1 MACSL
6 VSSSKP
12 CCKGHQ
18 WAAIPPIGF
27 LIGDFLVALLL
38 SCIYSVLLR
47 YKSSKSRT
55 LSLKS
60 LLVPNE
66 LKTFYGHNHVL
77 ATTSMLFSARK
88 KLFGPEKTSSLPL
101 TTLSKVFTPS
111 EIAPPCPAL
120 PLISETVVFIS
131 YRTKSFTF
139 ADQKKVFNK
148 YIFSARLI

>member
-1 MACSL
+1 VQRCGL
-6 VSSSKP
+6 LSSSKP

-38 SCIYSVLLR
+38 SFIYSVLLR
-47 YKSSKSRT
+47 YKSRT

-66 LKTFYGHNHVL
+66 LKTFYGSQLCSRNNQL
-77 ATTSMLFSARK
+77 AFFSAGK
-88 KLFGPEKTSSLPL
+88 KTVRPGKKPSSLPL
-101 TTLSKVFTPS
+101 TTLSKVFTPR

-131 YRTKSFTF
+131 YRAKSFTF
-139 ADQKKVFNK
+139 AAQKKFQ
-148 YIFSARLI
+148 

>member
-1 MACSL
+1 MSSCKGVACSL

-27 LIGDFLVALLL
+27 LIGNFLVALLL
-38 SCIYSVLLR
+38 SCIYSVHLR
-47 YKSSKSRT
+47 YKSRT
-55 LSLKS
+55 LPLKS

-120 PLISETVVFIS
+120 PLISQTVVFIS

-139 ADQKKVFNK
+139 AAQKKFQ
-148 YIFSARLI
+148 

>member
-1 MACSL
+1 MQRCGL
-6 VSSSKP
+6 LSSSKP

-38 SCIYSVLLR
+38 SCIYSVHLR
-47 YKSSKSRT
+47 YKSRT

-66 LKTFYGHNHVL
+66 LKTFYGSQPCSRNNQL
-77 ATTSMLFSARK
+77 AIFLPEKNCSGR
-88 KLFGPEKTSSLPL
+88 EKTSSLPL

-120 PLISETVVFIS
+120 PLISETVVFIR
-131 YRTKSFTF
+131 YCTKSFIF
-139 ADQKKVFNK
+139 A
-148 YIFSARLI
+148 A